1 MVGVMRDA
9 RARAGRS
16 FEDIEAARAW
26 LTGRDDC
33 TGAVGVIGFCMGGG
47 LALLLAPDQGFRAA
61 SVNYG
66 TAPKHA
72 YSTAFLSNAC
82 PIVGSYGGKDR
93 TLRGAAKRLEAS
105 LTAVE
110 VEHDVKE
117 YPHAGHGFIND
128 HDGAGDQT
136 PLLFAV
142 FGKLSPGSGY
152 HEPSA
157 RDARRRIV
165 AFFDAHLKT

>member
-1 MVGVMRDA
+1 M
-9 RARAGRS
+9 
-16 FEDIEAARAW
+16 
-26 LTGRDDC
+26 
-33 TGAVGVIGFCMGGG
+33 
-47 LALLLAPDQGFRAA
+47 
-61 SVNYG
+61 
-66 TAPKHA
+66 
-72 YSTAFLSNAC
+72 
-82 PIVGSYGGKDR
+82 
-93 TLRGAAKRLEAS
+93 
-105 LTAVE
+105 
-110 VEHDVKE
+110 KE
-117 YPHAGHGFIND
+117 YPYAGHGFIND